1 MAGYI
6 LQALPEELTNGKEVL
21 YPKMQTYNLQDY
33 EALLKKMHSYAGT
46 FSEGMMKGVFDT
58 LIMTMANWMP
68 EGHSIKIDGL
78 GVFSLSLGFDTQ
90 TPSEQE
96 NAKNGKTSKAK
107 NQKEKYR
114 HVCIKGIN
122 FKPDPQLLKAMN
134 EHAEFTRMAK
144 KVRTPQ
150 KNPYTHEERLAIALE
165 IIEQKGQMTFTEYV
179 SATGLCRS
187 AASRELK
194 RITAD
199 PQSGIVEQ
207 GSRSYKVWVKKE

>member
-6 LQALPEELTNGKEVL
+6 LRALPEELTNGKKVL

-58 LIMTMANWMP
+58 LILTMTHWMP

-78 GVFSLSLGFDTQ
+78 GVFSLSLGFDTK

-96 NAKNGKTSKAK
+96 NAKKGKKAK
-107 NQKEKYR
+107 TKEPKEKYR

-122 FKPDPQLLKAMN
+122 FKPDPQLLKTMN

-144 KVRTPQ
+144 KVKTPQ
-150 KNPYTHEERLAIALE
+150 KNPYTREERLAIAMG
-165 IIEQKGQMTFTEYV
+165 IIEQKGQMSFTEYV
-179 SATGLCRS
+179 NATGLSRS

-194 RITAD
+194 QLTAD
-199 PQSGIVEQ
+199 PQSGIAEQ